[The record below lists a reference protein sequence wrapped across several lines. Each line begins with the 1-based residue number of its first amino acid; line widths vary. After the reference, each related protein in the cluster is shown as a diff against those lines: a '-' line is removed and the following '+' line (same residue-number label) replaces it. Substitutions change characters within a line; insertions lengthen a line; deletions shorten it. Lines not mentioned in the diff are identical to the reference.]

1 MRTGAR
7 PRPLLK
13 QHMCSAWNARYTTT
27 RLIFILRISAD
38 VTSTPIT
45 PSMASPCALSMIVR
59 RIQVELRA
67 QLDFK
72 SVRIWLNE
80 EGENGYQQCEW
91 DCAVTCAPYLCVC
104 SKGTNGV
111 SFTRSDWS
119 ASSFHVYDH
128 RHRQSSRGTEEN
140 APTILK

>member
-1 MRTGAR
+1 
-7 PRPLLK
+7 
-13 QHMCSAWNARYTTT
+13 MCSTWNARFTTT
-27 RLIFILRISAD
+27 RLIFILRFSAD
-38 VTSTPIT
+38 VTSSPIT

-91 DCAVTCAPYLCVC
+91 DCAVTSVRICVC
-104 SKGTNGV
+104 VARGRMALVSLALIGV
-111 SFTRSDWS
+111 PPHTMFITIVIPGVAGARKKML
-119 ASSFHVYDH
+119 
-128 RHRQSSRGTEEN
+128 RQS
-140 APTILK
+140 

>member
-1 MRTGAR
+1 
-7 PRPLLK
+7 
-13 QHMCSAWNARYTTT
+13 
-27 RLIFILRISAD
+27 
-38 VTSTPIT
+38 
-45 PSMASPCALSMIVR
+45 MIVR

-104 SKGTNGV
+104 VARGRMALVSLALIGV
-111 SFTRSDWS
+111 PPRSMFMIIVIAGVAEARKKMLRES
-119 ASSFHVYDH
+119 
-128 RHRQSSRGTEEN
+128 
-140 APTILK
+140 